1 MPTDPI
7 TAQLQAELD
16 ARAKAGMLKYGI
28 SVADSPLAL
37 RAWLQHAKEEALDF
51 AVYLQ
56 KLINTLDAHDS

>member
-7 TAQLQAELD
+7 TAQLQAELA
-16 ARAKAGMLKYGI
+16 ARAKAGMHKYGI
-28 SVADSPLAL
+28 SVADSTLTL

-56 KLINTLDAHDS
+56 KLINTLDSHGS